1 MSTTDGRVDRR
12 PASERLADVL
22 RHAIERGDL
31 APGSRLPSERE
42 LAERHGIARNT
53 ARQAIALLSQ
63 SGLVTAEHGRGVF
76 VRPAVA
82 VIRLGNDRYSPRHRV
97 TGLSPFLLECAKQGK
112 TGRFE
117 VLSIERVVPP
127 ADVAGRLQLS
137 PKSKFVLRRENVFW
151 ADDDPVQRVTTWV
164 PWSIAQG
171 TTLLNDEV
179 GHPFGIHGILEE
191 RGHTMA
197 RILEEVNARMP
208 TPDERQRLRMPP
220 GVPVLDVLHTSID
233 TGGEP
238 YELTRFVLRADLSG
252 LHYDVPVE

>member
-12 PASERLADVL
+12 PASERLADEL

-42 LAERHGIARNT
+42 LAERHSIARNT
-53 ARQAIALLSQ
+53 ARQAIALLAQ

-82 VIRLGNDRYSPRHRV
+82 VIRLGNDRYSPRHRE
-97 TGLSPFLLECAKQGK
+97 TGLSPFLLECAKRGK
-112 TGRFE
+112 AGRFE

-127 ADVAGRLQLS
+127 TDVAERLHLS
-137 PKSKFVLRRENVFW
+137 PKSKSVLRRENVFW

-164 PWSIAQG
+164 PWSIAEG
-171 TTLLNDEV
+171 TTLLKDEV
-179 GHPFGIHGILEE
+179 GHSFGIHGILEE

-197 RILEEVNARMP
+197 RVLEEVNARMP
-208 TPDERQRLRMPP
+208 TPEERQHLRMPP

-252 LHYDVPVE
+252 LRYDVPVE